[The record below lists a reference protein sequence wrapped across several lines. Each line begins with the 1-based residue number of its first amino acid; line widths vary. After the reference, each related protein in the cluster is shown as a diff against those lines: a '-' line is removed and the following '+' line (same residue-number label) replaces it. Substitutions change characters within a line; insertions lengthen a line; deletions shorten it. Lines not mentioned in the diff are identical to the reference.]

1 MYVFLGLLALV
12 LSGIFIRVYIEPLND
27 KVEKRL
33 NFFSVV
39 LMIAPSIV
47 IIVLY
52 LMIQLQHQ

>member
-12 LSGIFIRVYIEPLND
+12 LSGIFIRVYTEPLNE

-39 LMIAPSIV
+39 LMIVPSIA

-52 LMIQLQHQ
+52 LMIQLQPQ